1 MAMESEM
8 NRQKG
13 FFCELINE
21 KLQYGPSR
29 AVNCFVVVV
38 VVVVVSPRPTMGT
51 LRVEGKQ
58 NSLFPKGPV
67 MKCFEIEQ
75 TEKKIFA

>member
-38 VVVVVSPRPTMGT
+38 VVVVVIVVVILQSTHCF
-51 LRVEGKQ
+51 L
-58 NSLFPKGPV
+58 LFSVQVALLASSQSQVQGN
-67 MKCFEIEQ
+67 
-75 TEKKIFA
+75 

>member
-38 VVVVVSPRPTMGT
+38 VVILQSTHCF
-51 LRVEGKQ
+51 L
-58 NSLFPKGPV
+58 LFSVQVALLASSQSQVQGN
-67 MKCFEIEQ
+67 
-75 TEKKIFA
+75 